1 MNKRIVTDSGYWFAL
16 YEPRDQYHKQAI
28 KLNEFIRQHHIVI
41 PWPILYETFNTR
53 FVKKT
58 VQMKYMNDL
67 FKKNNF
73 SLIDDIMYR
82 KAALERIFILTKF
95 KNKTYS
101 LVDAVIRE
109 ILKDKNLQIDYLAT
123 FNTRDFIDIC
133 AKRKI
138 EIV

>member
-1 MNKRIVTDSGYWFAL
+1 MNQEKEYS
-16 YEPRDQYHKQAI
+16 E
-28 KLNEFIRQHHIVI
+28 
-41 PWPILYETFNTR
+41 
-53 FVKKT
+53 
-58 VQMKYMNDL
+58 
-67 FKKNNF
+67 
-73 SLIDDIMYR
+73 
-82 KAALERIFILTKF
+82 ILTKF